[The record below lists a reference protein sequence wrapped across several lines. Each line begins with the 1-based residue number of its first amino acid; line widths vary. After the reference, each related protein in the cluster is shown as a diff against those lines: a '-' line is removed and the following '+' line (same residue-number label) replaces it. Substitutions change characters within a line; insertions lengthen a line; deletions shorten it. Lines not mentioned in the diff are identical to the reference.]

1 MPSGAGAQNL
11 ARMVARQPT
20 DAELVELFDK
30 LWNDLRRRDD
40 RSEFSEC
47 AACGRAVRWIV
58 NLGSARLGR
67 IQIVAR
73 PVATA
78 AFYDPATHAGLV
90 AVFTDRT
97 GFTVSRFTPAD
108 EVEGA
113 FLYPCHWDV
122 CEHARTER
130 DRISRER
137 RAAAAPVVD
146 ALDPDPRVVL
156 RYAAWRDGRSD

>member
-1 MPSGAGAQNL
+1 
-11 ARMVARQPT
+11 MVPRRPPT
-20 DAELVELFDK
+20 EAELVELFDR
-30 LWNDLRRRDD
+30 LWHDLRRRDD

-47 AACGRAVRWIV
+47 EACGRAVRWV
-58 NLGSARLGR
+58 ANLGSATGGA

-78 AFYDPATHAGLV
+78 AFYEPERHAGLV

-108 EVEGA
+108 EVDDA

-122 CEHARTER
+122 CDHARRER
-130 DRISRER
+130 DRISAER
-137 RAAAAPVVD
+137 RARTAASA
-146 ALDPDPRVVL
+146 DPLEPHWDVMR
-156 RYAAWRDGRSD
+156 RYAEWRESRGD

>member
-1 MPSGAGAQNL
+1 
-11 ARMVARQPT
+11 MVARRTPT
-20 DAELVELFDK
+20 DAELVELFDR

-47 AACGRAVRWIV
+47 VACGRAVRWV
-58 NLGSARLGR
+58 ANLGSATASS

-73 PVATA
+73 PVVTA
-78 AFYDPATHAGLV
+78 AFYDPTEHAGLV

-108 EVEGA
+108 EVEDA

-122 CEHARTER
+122 CDHARSER

-137 RAAAAPVVD
+137 RAANFSSRETRDTD
-146 ALDPDPRVVL
+146 AEIDAVL
-156 RYAAWRDGRSD
+156 RYRAWRDARLPE

>member
-1 MPSGAGAQNL
+1 MP
-11 ARMVARQPT
+11 ARPPS

-40 RSEFSEC
+40 RSEFAEC
-47 AACGRAVRWIV
+47 EACGRAVRWVV
-58 NLGSARLGR
+58 NLGSAWGGN

-78 AFYDPATHAGLV
+78 AFYDPEQHAGLV

-113 FLYPCHWDV
+113 FLYPCHCDV
-122 CEHARTER
+122 CDHARSER

-137 RAAAAPVVD
+137 RAALAPLEGDLAPDVD
-146 ALDPDPRVVL
+146 AVL
-156 RYAAWRDGRSD
+156 RYSRWLSSRSDA

>member
-1 MPSGAGAQNL
+1 MSAPA
-11 ARMVARQPT
+11 PT
-20 DAELVELFDK
+20 DAELVELFDR

-47 AACGRAVRWIV
+47 ASCGRAVRWIA
-58 NLGSARLGR
+58 NLGSATGGAM
-67 IQIVAR
+67 QIVAR
-73 PVATA
+73 PITTS
-78 AFYDPATHAGLV
+78 AFYDPAAHAGLV

-122 CEHARTER
+122 CEFAARER
-130 DRISRER
+130 ERIGRER
-137 RAAAAPVVD
+137 RASQAAQRAVDGQAP
-146 ALDPDPRVVL
+146 DPDVIR
-156 RYAAWRDGRSD
+156 RYQAWRGDRDD

>member
-1 MPSGAGAQNL
+1 MPS
-11 ARMVARQPT
+11 RRPPT
-20 DAELVELFDK
+20 DAELVDLFDH

-47 AACGRAVRWIV
+47 VSCGRPVRWVV
-58 NLGSARLGR
+58 NLGSARGGA

-78 AFYDPATHAGLV
+78 ALYEPERHAGLV

-122 CEHARTER
+122 CEHARRER
-130 DRISRER
+130 DRISSER
-137 RAAAAPVVD
+137 AKVSHPE
-146 ALDPDPRVVL
+146 LDPLAPDPDVVR
-156 RYAAWRDGRSD
+156 RYAAWRESQRGSS